1 MRIEKNDKR
10 KGKNMT
16 NVFTEIDNNF
26 EGTIE
31 SGKDLIVVE
40 MEDVLTGTFDS
51 AMVLN
56 GFDEMYSI
64 DGFENPV
71 YGFLS

>member
-1 MRIEKNDKR
+1 
-10 KGKNMT
+10 MT
-16 NVFTEIDNNF
+16 NVFTEINEQNF
-26 EGTIE
+26 KGAIE

-40 MEDVLTGTFDS
+40 MEDVLIGTFDS

-71 YGFLS
+71 FGFLS

>member
-1 MRIEKNDKR
+1 
-10 KGKNMT
+10 MT
-16 NVFTEIDNNF
+16 NVFTEINEQNF
-26 EGTIE
+26 KGAIE

-51 AMVLN
+51 ATVLN

-71 YGFLS
+71 FGFLS

>member
-1 MRIEKNDKR
+1 
-10 KGKNMT
+10 MT
-16 NVFTEIDNNF
+16 NVFTEINEQNF
-26 EGTIE
+26 KGTIE

-64 DGFENPV
+64 DVFENPV
-71 YGFLS
+71 FGFLS